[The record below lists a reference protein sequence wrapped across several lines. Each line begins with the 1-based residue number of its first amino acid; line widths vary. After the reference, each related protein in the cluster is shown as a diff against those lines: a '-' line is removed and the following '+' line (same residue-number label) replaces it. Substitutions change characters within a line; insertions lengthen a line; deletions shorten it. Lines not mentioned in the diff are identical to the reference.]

1 MKKRAYII
9 PAFHL
14 ELFEQ
19 ILPDNFKVSP
29 QLAKAH
35 KAIVLTYEE
44 ENAVAYVVQQLKKK
58 KDVDVDV
65 LIDNKKSARRLNPVN
80 GG

>member
-1 MKKRAYII
+1 MNRYY
-9 PAFHL
+9 
-14 ELFEQ
+14 Q
-19 ILPDNFKVSP
+19 TILKLSP
-29 QLAKAH
+29 QLAEAH
-35 KAIVLTYEE
+35 KAIVLTYKE
-44 ENAVAYVVQQLKKK
+44 ENAVGYMGGYVVQQLKKK